1 MGSLNVRGDALLLR
15 DEGGNEHRVVV
26 SNGSVTVGDAAFNV
40 SVANDGSIR
49 IDGPSRA
56 LAWTAMSNNTLWVF
70 IDGHVY
76 IFEAENASRP
86 RRRARA
92 HHGSLMAPMPATVRK
107 VAVTAGDAV
116 RHGDVLII
124 LEAMKM
130 ELPVRATSDGTVS
143 AIHCREG
150 ELVQPGVSLI
160 EID

>member
-1 MGSLNVRGDALLLR
+1 MSVRGDASVLR

-26 SNGSVTVGDAAFNV
+26 SNGSVTIGDAAFNV

-56 LAWTAMSNNTLWVF
+56 LAWTATSNDTVWVF
-70 IDGHVY
+70 LDGQVY
-76 IFEAENASRP
+76 TFEAETASKG
-86 RRRARA
+86 RRRTRA

-107 VAVTAGDAV
+107 VAVKAGDAV
-116 RHGDVLII
+116 RHGDVLIV